1 MKPTKMLKPDEQVFV
16 DQYLKTGNLR
26 QSFMEARPYSRLWKR
41 ESAVDVAAWKMMQK
55 PHIKEQIEAARKAYE
70 KKHML
75 TLEAHMEELELLRE
89 MAKEKSDLGSAIK
102 AEVHRGKVKGFY
114 VTRVELDD
122 APAPVAININVVDG
136 RKS

>member
-1 MKPTKMLKPDEQVFV
+1 MYID
-16 DQYLKTGNLR
+16 
-26 QSFMEARPYSRLWKR
+26 
-41 ESAVDVAAWKMMQK
+41 
-55 PHIKEQIEAARKAYE
+55 AARKACE

-75 TLEAHMEELELLRE
+75 TLDSHLEELKTLRE

-102 AEVHRGKVKGFY
+102 AEVSRGKAKGFY

-136 RKS
+136 RKPE